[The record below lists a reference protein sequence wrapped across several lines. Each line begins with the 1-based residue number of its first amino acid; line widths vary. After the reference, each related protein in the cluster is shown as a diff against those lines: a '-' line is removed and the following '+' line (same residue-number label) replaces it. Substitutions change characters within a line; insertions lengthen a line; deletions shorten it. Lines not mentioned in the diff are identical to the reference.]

1 LQNFLFNLVQA
12 LICSFFYEIQQDIPE
27 ASNERVRT
35 YINEIVEANR
45 FDAKI
50 TAIMRAVAKAKAALY
65 LEKFSKYTSVANP
78 KLGNKSLEE
87 V

>member
-1 LQNFLFNLVQA
+1 
-12 LICSFFYEIQQDIPE
+12 
-27 ASNERVRT
+27 VRT